1 MPVRIPKC
9 SPWSSQRFVLAAL
22 LHREAVTRFGKY
34 KLGVLW
40 MLTEP
45 LIGVIVL
52 GLLLGPVI
60 GRTAPEMP
68 YAFFLLNGFVLMQTL
83 TGPMTSGIGAISS
96 NKGLLVFPKVQPLD
110 LLLARFIF
118 ELGLSV
124 ISFTVFCIIGLWM
137 GIRLSLGQL
146 HLIAAAF
153 VITWMIG
160 SGLGLILAV
169 GASMV
174 PSMEKV
180 LNFLKRPLIFISCV
194 LHPLASVP
202 TSIQKILLFNP
213 LVHAIEI
220 CRHALFPF
228 YQVSGPNLAYP
239 AALAIVVFSLGICL
253 FHNHRHRLTGS

>member
-1 MPVRIPKC
+1 MPVRIPKS
-9 SPWSSQRFVLAAL
+9 SPWSSQRFVLGAL

-52 GLLLGPVI
+52 GLLLGPII

-118 ELGLSV
+118 ELGLSTL
-124 ISFTVFCIIGLWM
+124 SFTLFCLIGLWM
-137 GIRLSLGQL
+137 GIGLSLGQL

-153 VITWMIG
+153 LITWMIG
-160 SGLGLILAV
+160 SGLGLLMAV
-169 GASMV
+169 GASKV

-194 LHPLASVP
+194 LHPLSSVP

-213 LVHAIEI
+213 LVHAIET

-228 YQVSGPNLAYP
+228 YQIKGPNLAYP
-239 AALAIVVFSLGICL
+239 ASLAIVVFALGICL